1 MKTNTICKITTLL
14 ASVLLLSGCA
24 SVSGYSPVVDPY
36 SDRNAYNLSRDYA
49 ECEAIAKQS
58 SSVGK
63 DLLIQGGTGALIGG
77 ATGAAMGAIFGN
89 PAVGAAAGGALG
101 GLGGA
106 SKGGFEADERYKR
119 VFRNC
124 LRSRG
129 HSVLD

>member
-1 MKTNTICKITTLL
+1 MRTNKIFNVTALL
-14 ASVLLLSGCA
+14 APILLVGCA
-24 SVSGYSPVVDPY
+24 SMTGYSPVVDPY
-36 SDRNAYNLSRDYA
+36 SDRNAMNLNRDYA
-49 ECEAIAKQS
+49 QCEAIAKQS

-63 DLLIQGGTGALIGG
+63 DLLVQGGTGALIGG
-77 ATGAAMGAIFGN
+77 ATGAALGAIFGN
-89 PAVGAAAGGALG
+89 PAVGAAAGGTIG